1 MDRNQAT
8 GLILFAAVILIYSL
22 FFASTPE
29 IPEVE
34 TTTTSQSESIQS
46 NTPDQTQIPQATSE
60 NDSTLGVARLAK
72 YGDLA
77 SVTVGEEETI
87 SFENDLIQVSIST
100 KGAEIKKVILKEYKS
115 SIQEPLELLNEE
127 SSTMDFVIESKNGP
141 LNLRDIYFT
150 PSKESTQNEEGVTI
164 QTLTLTA
171 ETENGQLIQTFT
183 LEDGSYQVKKSF
195 EIDRFQGLFTGNELT
210 LNWEDKVM
218 LQERDLAES
227 RRQARLNYYTSEG
240 SFDNLGAGD
249 DLEQETIAE
258 PVKWVSFSQRFFSA
272 AMIADTDFQNVT
284 ITQSTPETD
293 STIVRTMATS
303 LSIPLQEGKAG
314 FTYYFGP
321 DKYKT
326 LKKVTDG
333 FEDNVDMG
341 YFFVSWVNKYIIVNL
356 FAFLEKFFTNYGVI
370 IVIIVFLIK
379 LALFPLTYKSYIGMA
394 KMRVIKPEIDELKE
408 KYGDDATKMQQEQMK
423 LFSKLGVSPIS
434 GCLPMVLQMPFLFA
448 LFFFFPNAI
457 ELRQESFLWATDLST
472 YDTFFNLP
480 FTIPFYGSHVSLFT
494 LLMTVSQIIYT
505 HFNNQLTTATGP
517 MKNLGYIMP
526 VMFMFILNSYPAGL
540 SFYYFVSNMVT
551 FGQQALIKLFVDDE
565 KIRAK
570 VEESKAKN
578 VNKKKSKFQQKLEDA
593 MKAADT
599 TRKK

>member
-22 FFASTPE
+22 FFASSPE
-29 IPEVE
+29 MPEAE
-34 TTTTSQSESIQS
+34 TTTPTPTESLQS
-46 NTPDQTQIPQATSE
+46 NAANQPSATETVAE
-60 NDSTLGVARLAK
+60 NDSTLGAARIAK
-72 YGDLA
+72 YGALA
-77 SVTVGEEETI
+77 SITVGEEETLTL
-87 SFENDLIQVSIST
+87 ENDLLQIEISS
-100 KGAEIKKVILKEYKS
+100 KGAQVKKVILKEYKS
-115 SIQEPLELLNEE
+115 WKMEPLELFNEE
-127 SSTMDFVIESKNGP
+127 SSKMDFTIESTNGP
-141 LNLRDIYFT
+141 LNLSDLYFS
-150 PSKESTQNEEGVTI
+150 PSLEKTQNEEGVATQI
-164 QTLTLTA
+164 LTLTA
-171 ETENGQLIQTFT
+171 STESGQLIHSFT
-183 LEDGSYQVKKSF
+183 LADGSYQVQKSF
-195 EIDRFQGLFTGNELT
+195 EVDRYQGVITGNSLS
-210 LNWEDKVM
+210 LNWEDQVIA
-218 LQERDLAES
+218 QEMNLSES
-227 RRQARLNYYTSEG
+227 RRQARLNYYTASG
-240 SFDNLGAGD
+240 SFDNLGAGN

-258 PVKWVSFSQRFFSA
+258 PLKWVSFSQRFFTA
-272 AMIADTDFQNVT
+272 AMIADTDFQNVS
-284 ITQSTPETD
+284 ITQSTPEAD
-293 STIVRTMATS
+293 STVVRNMATS
-303 LSIPLQEGKAG
+303 LSIPLQDGKAG

-326 LKKVTDG
+326 LKKVADG

-448 LFFFFPNAI
+448 MFFFFPNAI

-472 YDTFFNLP
+472 YDTFINLP

-505 HFNNQLTTATGP
+505 HFNNQLSTAAGP

-578 VNKKKSKFQQKLEDA
+578 VNKKKSKFQQKLEEA
-593 MKAADT
+593 MKASENA
-599 TRKK
+599 RKK

>member
-8 GLILFAAVILIYSL
+8 GLILFAAVILVYSF
-22 FFASTPE
+22 FFASAPE
-29 IPEVE
+29 IPE
-34 TTTTSQSESIQS
+34 TDNIAPAQTESIQS
-46 NTPDQTQIPQATSE
+46 NASDQTQAPESLAA
-60 NDSTLGVARLAK
+60 NDSTLDAARLAK
-72 YGDLA
+72 YGALA
-77 SVTVGEEETI
+77 PMTIGEEELL
-87 SFENDLIQVSIST
+87 SLENDLIHVSIST
-100 KGAEIKKVILKEYKS
+100 KGAEVKEVILKEYKS
-115 SIQEPLELLNEE
+115 WSMEPLELFNEE
-127 SSTMDFVIESKNGP
+127 SSKMDFVIESKGGP
-141 LNLRDIYFT
+141 LNLNDLYFT
-150 PSKESTQNEEGVTI
+150 SSVESGQNEEGERT
-164 QTLTLTA
+164 QTLTLTSG
-171 ETENGQLIQTFT
+171 TESGQIIQSFT
-183 LEDGSYQVKKSF
+183 LADGSYEVKKTF
-195 EIDRFQGLFTGNELT
+195 EIDRYQSELT
-210 LNWEDKVM
+210 GDALAFQWEDQVIAHETN
-218 LQERDLAES
+218 LPES
-227 RRQARLNYYTSEG
+227 RRQSRLNYYTASG

-258 PVKWVSFSQRFFSA
+258 PVKWVSFSQRFFTA
-272 AMIADTDFQNVT
+272 AMIADTEFQNVS
-284 ITQSTPETD
+284 ITQSTPEAD
-293 STIVRTMATS
+293 SSIVRTMATS
-303 LSIPLQEGKAG
+303 LAIPLQEGKAG

-321 DKYKT
+321 DKYNT

-333 FEDNVDMG
+333 FEENVDMG

-356 FAFLEKFFTNYGVI
+356 FAFLENFFTNYGVI

-448 LFFFFPNAI
+448 MFFFFPNAI

-480 FTIPFYGSHVSLFT
+480 FTIPFYGSHVSMFT

-505 HFNNQLTTATGP
+505 HFNNQLTAAAGP

-551 FGQQALIKLFVDDE
+551 FGQQALIKLFVDDD

-593 MKAADT
+593 MKTAEA

>member
-8 GLILFAAVILIYSL
+8 GLILFAAVILVYSI
-22 FFASTPE
+22 FFASS
-29 IPEVE
+29 PEVPEME
-34 TTTTSQSESIQS
+34 TESSAQVESTQSDTSS
-46 NTPDQTQIPQATSE
+46 QAVSTDTFTE
-60 NDSTLGVARLAK
+60 NDSTLDAARISK
-72 YGDLA
+72 YGVLA
-77 SVTVGEEETI
+77 SNTVGEEEILTL
-87 SFENDLIQVSIST
+87 ENDLLQLEVSS
-100 KGAEIKKVILKEYKS
+100 KGADIRKVILKQYKS
-115 SIQEPLELLNEE
+115 WNKEPLELFNEE
-127 SSTMDFVIESKNGP
+127 SSTMDFVVESKNGP
-141 LNLRDIYFT
+141 LNLKDIYFT
-150 PSKESTQNEEGVTI
+150 PTVENTQNEDGKSI
-164 QTLTLTA
+164 QVLRLTA
-171 ETENGQLIQTFT
+171 ETENGRLVQTFS
-183 LEDGSYQVKKSF
+183 LEENSYQVQNTF
-195 EIDRFQGLFTGNELT
+195 EIDRYQGVFTENEIK
-210 LNWEDKVM
+210 LNWEDN
-218 LQERDLAES
+218 LITQEMNLAES
-227 RRQARLNYYTSEG
+227 RRQARLNYYTISG
-240 SFDNLGAGD
+240 SFDNLGSGD
-249 DLEQETIAE
+249 GLEQETIGE
-258 PVKWVSFSQRFFSA
+258 PIKWVGFSQRFFTA
-272 AMIADTDFQNVT
+272 AMIADTQFQDAT
-284 ITQSTPETD
+284 ITQSTPADT
-293 STIVRTMATS
+293 SIVRTMATT

-321 DKYKT
+321 DKYNV

-370 IVIIVFLIK
+370 IIIIVFLIK

-408 KYGDDATKMQQEQMK
+408 KYGEDPTKMQQEQMK

-448 LFFFFPNAI
+448 MFFFFPNAI

-472 YDTFFNLP
+472 YDVFFKLP
-480 FTIPFYGSHVSLFT
+480 FTIPFYGAHVSMFT

-599 TRKK
+599 SRKKQ

>member
-8 GLILFAAVILIYSL
+8 GLILFAAVILVYSF
-22 FFASTPE
+22 FFASAPE

-34 TTTTSQSESIQS
+34 TATTTQTESVQS
-46 NTPDQTQIPQATSE
+46 NAANQSTLTETNSD
-60 NDSTLGVARLAK
+60 NDSTMDAARLAK
-72 YGDLA
+72 YGVLA
-77 SVTVGEEETI
+77 SMTVGEEKDLTL
-87 SFENDLIQVSIST
+87 ENDLIQVKISS
-100 KGAEIKKVILKEYKS
+100 KGAQVNEVILKEYKS
-115 SIQEPLELLNEE
+115 WNMEPLELFNEE
-127 SSTMDFVIESKNGP
+127 SSKMDFIIESKNGP
-141 LNLRDIYFT
+141 LDLNDLYFT
-150 PSKESTQNEEGVTI
+150 SSIESNENEEGVKI
-164 QTLTLTA
+164 QTLTLKSGS
-171 ETENGQLIQTFT
+171 ESGQIIQTYT
-183 LEDGSYQVKKSF
+183 LADGSYEVKKSF
-195 EIDRFQGLFTGNELT
+195 EIDRYPGVFTGNALALT
-210 LNWEDKVM
+210 WEDQVIA
-218 LQERDLAES
+218 QEMNLAES
-227 RRQARLNYYTSEG
+227 RRQSRLNYYTTSG

-258 PVKWVSFSQRFFSA
+258 PVKWVSFSQRFFTA
-272 AMIADTDFQNVT
+272 AMIADTDFQNVS
-284 ITQSTPETD
+284 ITQSTPAD
-293 STIVRTMATS
+293 SSIVRTMATS
-303 LSIPLQEGKAG
+303 LSIPLQDGKAG

-448 LFFFFPNAI
+448 MFFFFPNAI

-480 FTIPFYGSHVSLFT
+480 FTIPFYGSHVSMFT

-551 FGQQALIKLFVDDE
+551 FGQQAMIKLFVDDE

-570 VEESKAKN
+570 VEESKLKN
-578 VNKKKSKFQQKLEDA
+578 VDKKKSKFQQKLENA
-593 MKAADT
+593 MKAADN